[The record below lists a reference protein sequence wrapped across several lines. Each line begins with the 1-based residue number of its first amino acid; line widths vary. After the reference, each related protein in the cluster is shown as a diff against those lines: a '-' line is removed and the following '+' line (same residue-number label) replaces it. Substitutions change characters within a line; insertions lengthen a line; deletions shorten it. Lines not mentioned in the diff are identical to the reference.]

1 MKGLVFFLILLF
13 PTLFVAQSIA
23 DLTVQISNIKNN
35 NGLVQLGLYNDA
47 SKFPKVGETYK
58 MVRVRTKGNQSFYT
72 FKNLPLGKYALAIY
86 HDENANKIC
95 DTNFFGIPKEAY
107 AFSNGIRPRFSAP
120 SFQSCSF
127 MVNSDKSIKIKFV
140 Y

>member
-1 MKGLVFFLILLF
+1 MKGWVFFMFIML
-13 PTLFVAQSIA
+13 PTLFMAQSTA
-23 DLTVQISNIKNN
+23 DLNVQISNIKNQ

-58 MVRVRTKGNQSFYT
+58 MVRVRTKGDEKLYT
-72 FKNLPLGKYALAIY
+72 FKNLPVGKYALAIY

-127 MVNSDKSIKIKFV
+127 LVNSDKSVTIKLV

>member
-1 MKGLVFFLILLF
+1 MKGLVFFITMLF
-13 PTLFVAQSIA
+13 PSLFMAQSTSN
-23 DLTVQISNIKNN
+23 LTVQIRNIKNN
-35 NGLVQLGLYNDA
+35 NGLIQLGLYNDA
-47 SKFPKVGETYK
+47 SKFPKVGETFR
-58 MVRVRTKGNQSFYT
+58 MVRVKTKGNQKLYT
-72 FKNLPLGKYALAIY
+72 FKNLPRGTYALAIY

-120 SFQSCSF
+120 SFGSCAV
-127 MVNSDKSIKIKFV
+127 MLDSDKAVKIKLV

>member
-1 MKGLVFFLILLF
+1 MKGLVFFLTLLF

-95 DTNFFGIPKEAY
+95 DTNLFGIPKEAY

-127 MVNSDKSIKIKFV
+127 MVNSDKSIKIKLV

>member
-1 MKGLVFFLILLF
+1 MKTLVLFFSLVFPTFFL
-13 PTLFVAQSIA
+13 AQSTV
-23 DLTVQISNIKNN
+23 DLQVKISNIENN
-35 NGLVQLGLYNDA
+35 RGLVQLGLYNDA
-47 SKFPKVGETYK
+47 SRFPKVGKTYR
-58 MVRVRTKGNQSFYT
+58 MVRVRTKGKDKFYT
-72 FKNLPLGKYALAIY
+72 FKNLPKGRYALAIY

-120 SFQSCSF
+120 SFKSCSF
-127 MVNSDKSIKIKFV
+127 MVNTDKAITIKLV

>member
-1 MKGLVFFLILLF
+1 MKGWVFFMFNML
-13 PTLFVAQSIA
+13 PTLFMAQSTA
-23 DLTVQISNIKNN
+23 DLNVQIRNIKNQ

-47 SKFPKVGETYK
+47 SKVPKVGETYK
-58 MVRVRTKGNQSFYT
+58 MVRVRTKGDEKLYT
-72 FKNLPLGKYALAIY
+72 FKNLPVGKYALAIY

-127 MVNSDKSIKIKFV
+127 IVNSDKSITIKLV

>member
-127 MVNSDKSIKIKFV
+127 MVKSDKSIKIKLV

>member
-1 MKGLVFFLILLF
+1 MKGWVFFMFIML
-13 PTLFVAQSIA
+13 PTLFMAQSTA
-23 DLTVQISNIKNN
+23 DLNVQISNIKNQ

-58 MVRVRTKGNQSFYT
+58 MVRVRTKGDEKLYT
-72 FKNLPLGKYALAIY
+72 FKNLPVGKYALAIY

-127 MVNSDKSIKIKFV
+127 LVNSDKSITINLV

>member
-1 MKGLVFFLILLF
+1 MKGWVLFLALLF
-13 PTLFVAQSIA
+13 PTFFVAQSTA
-23 DLTVQISNIKNN
+23 DLTVQIHNIKND
-35 NGLVQLGLYNDA
+35 NGFVQLGLYNDA

-58 MVRVRTKGNQSFYT
+58 MVRVVTNGDQRFYT
-72 FKNLPLGKYALAIY
+72 FRNLPLGRYALAIY

-127 MVNSDKSIKIKFV
+127 SLKSNKSVKIKLV

>member
-1 MKGLVFFLILLF
+1 MKGLVFFLALLF

-127 MVNSDKSIKIKFV
+127 MVNSDKSIKIKLV

>member
-58 MVRVRTKGNQSFYT
+58 MVRIRTKGNQRFYT

-127 MVNSDKSIKIKFV
+127 MVNSDKSIKIKLV

>member
-1 MKGLVFFLILLF
+1 MKGFVLLLTLLF
-13 PTLFVAQSIA
+13 PILFVAQSTA

-127 MVNSDKSIKIKFV
+127 MVNSDKSIKIKLV
-140 Y
+140 C

>member
-23 DLTVQISNIKNN
+23 DLTVQISNIQNN

-127 MVNSDKSIKIKFV
+127 MVNSDKSIKIKLV

>member
-1 MKGLVFFLILLF
+1 MKVFVLLLTLLF
-13 PTLFVAQSIA
+13 PILFVAQSNA

-47 SKFPKVGETYK
+47 SKFPKIGETYK

-127 MVNSDKSIKIKFV
+127 MVNSDKSIKIKLV

>member
-1 MKGLVFFLILLF
+1 MKALVLFFSLVFPTFFL
-13 PTLFVAQSIA
+13 AQSTV
-23 DLTVQISNIKNN
+23 DLQVKISNIENN
-35 NGLVQLGLYNDA
+35 RGLIQLGLYNEV
-47 SKFPKVGETYK
+47 SKFPKVGKTYK
-58 MVRVRTKGNQSFYT
+58 MVRVRTKGKDKFYT
-72 FKNLPLGKYALAIY
+72 FKNLPKGRYALAIY

-127 MVNSDKSIKIKFV
+127 MVNTDKAITIKMV

>member
-1 MKGLVFFLILLF
+1 MKGLVFFMTMLF
-13 PTLFVAQSIA
+13 PSLFMAQSTA

-35 NGLVQLGLYNDA
+35 NGLIQLGLYNDA
-47 SKFPKVGETYK
+47 SKFPMVGRTFR
-58 MVRVRTKGNQSFYT
+58 MVRVKTKENQKLYT
-72 FKNLPLGKYALAIY
+72 FKNLPKGTYALAIY
-86 HDENANKIC
+86 HDENANKTC

-120 SFQSCSF
+120 SFGSCSF
-127 MVNSDKSIKIKFV
+127 ILDSDKAVKIKLV

>member
-1 MKGLVFFLILLF
+1 MKAFVMFLSLTFPTFFL
-13 PTLFVAQSIA
+13 AQSTV
-23 DLTVQISNIKNN
+23 DLQVQISNIENN
-35 NGLVQLGLYNDA
+35 RGLVQLGLYNDA
-47 SKFPKVGETYK
+47 SKFPKVGKTYK
-58 MVRVRTKGNQSFYT
+58 MVRVRTKGNHKFYT
-72 FKNLPLGKYALAIY
+72 FKDLPVGKYALAIY

-127 MVNSDKSIKIKFV
+127 IVNADKAITIKLV

>member
-1 MKGLVFFLILLF
+1 MKGLVFFLTLLF

-127 MVNSDKSIKIKFV
+127 MVNSDKSIRIKLV

>member
-1 MKGLVFFLILLF
+1 M
-13 PTLFVAQSIA
+13 AQSTSN
-23 DLTVQISNIKNN
+23 LTVQIRNIKNN
-35 NGLVQLGLYNDA
+35 NGLIQLGLYNDA
-47 SKFPKVGETYK
+47 SKFPKVGETFR
-58 MVRVRTKGNQSFYT
+58 MVRVKTKGNQKLYM
-72 FKNLPLGKYALAIY
+72 FKNLPRGTYALAIY

-127 MVNSDKSIKIKFV
+127 MVNEDKAITIKLV

>member
-1 MKGLVFFLILLF
+1 MKGLVFFLTLLF

-127 MVNSDKSIKIKFV
+127 MVNSDKSIKIKLV

>member
-127 MVNSDKSIKIKFV
+127 MVNSDKSIKIKLV

>member
-1 MKGLVFFLILLF
+1 MKGLVLFLGLAFPIFFL
-13 PTLFVAQSIA
+13 AQSTV
-23 DLTVQISNIKNN
+23 DLQVKISNIENN
-35 NGLVQLGLYNDA
+35 RGLVQLGLYNDA
-47 SKFPKVGETYK
+47 SRFPKVGRTYK
-58 MVRVRTKGNQSFYT
+58 MVRVRTKGKHKYYT
-72 FKNLPLGKYALAIY
+72 FKDLPVGKYALAIY

-127 MVNSDKSIKIKFV
+127 MVNANKAITIKLV